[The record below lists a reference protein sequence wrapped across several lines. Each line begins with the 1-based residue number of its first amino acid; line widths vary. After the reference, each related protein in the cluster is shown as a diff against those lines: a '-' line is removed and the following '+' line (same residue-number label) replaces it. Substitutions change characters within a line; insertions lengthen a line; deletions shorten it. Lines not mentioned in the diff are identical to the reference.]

1 MTGLILKDLLNLR
14 KYMKQLG
21 LILILYI
28 FLSINFK
35 SPNYII
41 FMMILLTSMMIVT
54 SMAYDESTKW
64 DKYALTMP
72 ITKEDLVKSK
82 YALLVLLALSG
93 SIISIIFGFIISKFI
108 GVTNYKELLLTSG
121 GVALA
126 SLFLFSI
133 LLPIIF
139 KLGTEKARIFMM
151 LIFAIPAILV
161 TGLSSFL
168 KDLSIPMPTEEQIK
182 YLGYVSPIIVLI
194 FFVIS
199 YQISVYILNKK
210 DF

>member
-1 MTGLILKDLLNLR
+1 
-14 KYMKQLG
+14 
-21 LILILYI
+21 
-28 FLSINFK
+28 
-35 SPNYII
+35 
-41 FMMILLTSMMIVT
+41 MMILLTSMMIVT